1 MANID
6 DFTDDIIR
14 QLRMYEHDVSKKVD
28 DAKKEVSEEA
38 VSKLRQTSPKGAT
51 GEYRK
56 GWRVKKVGN
65 KLVVHNATNYQLTHL
80 LEKGH
85 AKVGGGRV
93 APRVHIRPVEE
104 KAIDDFLELV
114 ERAIRE

>member
-1 MANID
+1 MPNISD
-6 DFTDDIIR
+6 LTDEIMR
-14 QLRMYEHDVSKKVD
+14 QLRMYEHDVSEKVD
-28 DAKKEVSEEA
+28 EAKKEVSEEA
-38 VSKLRQTSPKGAT
+38 VSKLRQLSPKGAT
-51 GEYRK
+51 GNYRK

-65 KLVVHNATNYQLTHL
+65 KFVVHNATNYQLTHL

-104 KAIDDFLELV
+104 KAIDDFLERV
-114 ERAIRE
+114 ERAIRG

>member
-1 MANID
+1 MSNVN
-6 DFTDDIIR
+6 DFTGELMR
-14 QLRMYEHDVSKKVD
+14 QLRMYEYDVSEMVEE
-28 DAKKEVSEEA
+28 AKKDVANEA
-38 VSKLRQTSPKGAT
+38 VSKLKQDSPKDT
-51 GEYRK
+51 GKYRR

-65 KLVVHNATNYQLTHL
+65 KLVVHNATSSQLTHL

-104 KAIDDFLELV
+104 KAIDNFLELV
-114 ERAIRE
+114 ERAIRG